1 VLGGAGILRHP
12 FRCLHPSRYHLRM
25 TVWLIRRIIAI
36 LDAPFRGEN
45 TGPGKDDREERDIQ
59 TRNWRTES
67 AIFGNPG

>member
-1 VLGGAGILRHP
+1 
-12 FRCLHPSRYHLRM
+12 M

-45 TGPGKDDREERDIQ
+45 NGPGKDDREERDIQ